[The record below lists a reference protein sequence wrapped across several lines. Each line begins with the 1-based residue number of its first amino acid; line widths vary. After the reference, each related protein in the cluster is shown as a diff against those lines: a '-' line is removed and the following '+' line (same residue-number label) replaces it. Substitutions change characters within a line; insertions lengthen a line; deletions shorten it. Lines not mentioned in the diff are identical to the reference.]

1 MTVTDLTE
9 CSLDVLSV
17 RTWHITEEVVCCADS
32 FVIADTW
39 ILDSLTF
46 ALWSWLAVRSAV
58 RDKFVGTV
66 LKDISFSI
74 TKHGGQWNALNT
86 LFFVAHSADTS
97 RTWSGGRV
105 DIWCRVAV

>member
-1 MTVTDLTE
+1 M
-9 CSLDVLSV
+9 LSV

-32 FVIADTW
+32 FVIADSW
-39 ILDSLTF
+39 ILNSLTF

-58 RDKFVGTV
+58 RDNFVGTV

-86 LFFVAHSADTS
+86 LFLLLIQ
-97 RTWSGGRV
+97 RTLHGLGLEDELIFGV
-105 DIWCRVAV
+105 E